1 MIWAATPAKASSIR
15 PCSCR
20 VMTGTSPPFSSN
32 PSPPTSE
39 TLPLRAGNDLSP
51 STILAMASL
60 DPRAA
65 VELVERLPKARSL
78 SINDPTN
85 WARQTL
91 ADHLAMPPDRRWMR
105 IWRFYSGCGIAMF
118 EEVYRDL

>member
-1 MIWAATPAKASSIR
+1 M
-15 PCSCR
+15 
-20 VMTGTSPPFSSN
+20 
-32 PSPPTSE
+32 
-39 TLPLRAGNDLSP
+39 
-51 STILAMASL
+51 ILAMASL

-85 WARQTL
+85 WGRQTL
-91 ADHLAMPPDRRWMR
+91 ADHLAMPPDRRWIS
-105 IWRFYSGCGIAMF
+105 IWRFSSGCGIAMF